1 MDDCLATLVDIGK
14 ILFSNTC
21 DNSSFVRNVFVVTI
35 KVCHCYFA
43 VVINCVFTWF
53 NVTFVST
60 NLFQLA
66 NINCIVVVYAS
77 FHISNLQITS
87 IDTSFC
93 NGWTT
98 VNSQAIVSDV
108 SVTNFDRPIWSQI
121 DVFIQC
127 KFNSCITIIISLFNG
142 HVFAGLHFH
151 SFAVKDFL
159 NASRTL
165 CHFTFC
171 SSRFHVERAHIASF
185 QTAQVDNCLR
195 AVNSF
200 TITILVS
207 QCNLFVSIYSVFSH
221 IVISAC
227 CRSYMQVISFGN
239 TSYVTNVSS
248 VIDCV
253 ATRFKV
259 SDVVITKIQVTTS
272 DTDVVTT
279 KVHCR
284 TTIVSDGCN
293 FFKILIQGI
302 CICLLA
308 KRCFNILFNC

>member
-1 MDDCLATLVDIGK
+1 M
-14 ILFSNTC
+14 
-21 DNSSFVRNVFVVTI
+21 
-35 KVCHCYFA
+35 
-43 VVINCVFTWF
+43 
-53 NVTFVST
+53 TFIST

-77 FHISNLQITS
+77 FHISNVQTTS

-98 VNSQAIVSDV
+98 VNSQTIVSDV

-121 DVFIQC
+121 DVFVQC
-127 KFNSCITIIISLFNG
+127 KFNSCITIFISLFNG
-142 HVFAGLHFH
+142 HVFTGLHFH
-151 SFAVKDFL
+151 SFAITDFL

-171 SSRFHVERAHIASF
+171 SSRFHVERAHVASF
-185 QTAQVDNCLR
+185 QTAQVDNCFR

-207 QCNLFVSIYSVFSH
+207 QCNLFVSVYSVFSH

-239 TSYVTNVSS
+239 TSYVANISCV
-248 VIDCV
+248 VDCV

>member
-1 MDDCLATLVDIGK
+1 MDDCFATLVDIGK

-21 DNSSFVRNVFVVTI
+21 DNSRFVSNVFVVTVN
-35 KVCHCYFA
+35 VCHRYFA
-43 VVINCVFTWF
+43 VCVYRIFTRF
-53 NVTFVST
+53 DVTFVST

-66 NINCIVVVYAS
+66 YVNCIIIIYAS
-77 FHISNLQITS
+77 FHISNVQITS
-87 IDTSFC
+87 VDASLC
-93 NGWTT
+93 NGRTIID
-98 VNSQAIVSDV
+98 SQTIVSDV
-108 SVTNFDRPIWSQI
+108 SIADFDRPIWSQI
-121 DVFIQC
+121 DVFVQC
-127 KFNSCITIIISLFNG
+127 KFNSCITIFISLFNG
-142 HVFAGLHFH
+142 HVFAGLHFY
-151 SFAVKDFL
+151 SFAITNFL

-171 SSRFHVERAHIASF
+171 SRRFYVEGAHVASF
-185 QTAQVDNCLR
+185 QTAQVDNCFR

-207 QCNLFVSIYSVFSH
+207 QCNLFVSVYSVFSH

-239 TSYVTNVSS
+239 TSYVANISCV
-248 VIDCV
+248 VDCV
-253 ATRFKV
+253 TTRFKV

-284 TTIVSDGCN
+284 TTIVSNGSN
-293 FFKILIQGI
+293 TTKIAI
-302 CICLLA
+302 
-308 KRCFNILFNC
+308 

>member
-1 MDDCLATLVDIGK
+1 MDDCFATLVDVGK

-21 DNSSFVRNVFVVTI
+21 DNSRFVRNVFVVTI
-35 KVCHCYFA
+35 KVSHCYFA
-43 VVINCVFTWF
+43 VIINCVFTRF
-53 NVTFVST
+53 DVTFVST

-77 FHISNLQITS
+77 FHISNVQTTS
-87 IDTSFC
+87 IDASFS

-98 VNSQAIVSDV
+98 VNSQTIISNV
-108 SVTNFDRPIWSQI
+108 SVTDFDRPIWSQI

-151 SFAVKDFL
+151 SFAVTNFL

-185 QTAQVDNCLR
+185 QTAQVDNCFR
-195 AVNSF
+195 TVNSF

-207 QCNLFVSIYSVFSH
+207 
-221 IVISAC
+221 
-227 CRSYMQVISFGN
+227 
-239 TSYVTNVSS
+239 
-248 VIDCV
+248 
-253 ATRFKV
+253 
-259 SDVVITKIQVTTS
+259 
-272 DTDVVTT
+272 
-279 KVHCR
+279 
-284 TTIVSDGCN
+284 
-293 FFKILIQGI
+293 
-302 CICLLA
+302 
-308 KRCFNILFNC
+308 